1 MSVDDDY
8 DVNGVCVMYL
18 LVLIN
23 AMMEIDK
30 ERLRALASKTV
41 VSWPET
47 SPLLEETSENN
58 SK

>member
-8 DVNGVCVMYL
+8 DINGVCVMYL
-18 LVLIN
+18 LIN
-23 AMMEIDK
+23 AVMEIDK

>member
-8 DVNGVCVMYL
+8 DINGVCVMYL
-18 LVLIN
+18 LIN
-23 AMMEIDK
+23 AVMKIDK